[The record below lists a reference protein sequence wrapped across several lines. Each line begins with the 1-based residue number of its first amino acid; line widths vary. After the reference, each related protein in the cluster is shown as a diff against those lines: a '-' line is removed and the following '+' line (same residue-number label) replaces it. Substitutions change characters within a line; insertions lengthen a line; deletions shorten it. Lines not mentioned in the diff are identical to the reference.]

1 MDETSDDDFESFRKL
16 RLREFESTL
25 GLRAGFIE
33 DLIQQDDDWSFV
45 IKAHAI
51 VEAAITQLVAHLIGH
66 PEALEKLLST
76 LSMGGRHGKVAF
88 VRCLMGLSDPELDFA
103 EALGTIRNHAAHRV
117 SNVEGFSLTGYLKSL
132 ERGEF
137 ERMRGALDTVF
148 YTPNPDEIVVE
159 TREGPDEPPLSA
171 REVFLRVPE
180 RLIVHTLLN
189 VLFSIDLRT
198 EGAKQNLKARRE
210 FEAVNRDALIRL
222 LANARRGDSPT

>member
-1 MDETSDDDFESFRKL
+1 VAAKVWSSEKAGRAVSVDKDDDFESYRRQ

-51 VEAAITQLVAHLIGH
+51 VEAAITQLLARLIGH
-66 PEALEKLLST
+66 PEALEKFLST
-76 LSMGGRHGKVAF
+76 LSMGGRHGKIAF
-88 VRCLMGLSDPELDFA
+88 VRCLGGLSDSELDFA
-103 EALGTIRNHAAHRV
+103 EALGTIRNHTAHRV

-137 ERMRGALDTVF
+137 ERMRRALDTLF

-159 TREGPDEPPLSA
+159 TEKAPTNPRSPLVTCFYAS
-171 REVFLRVPE
+171 LRV
-180 RLIVHTLLN
+180 
-189 VLFSIDLRT
+189 
-198 EGAKQNLKARRE
+198 
-210 FEAVNRDALIRL
+210 
-222 LANARRGDSPT
+222 